1 MNVRR
6 SHLNRFGLVLV
17 LCLCAAF
24 SAAGQLRYEQRLREN
39 PWNSGR
45 NAAGLRTDGASFSN
59 AELYGEYLGGGFRSP
74 DEAASEWKAG
84 AQARTVT
91 SLEKFSMRG
100 SFGFEDR
107 EAYDECGSMFLES
120 GRFPIDVVEFTPGR
134 KTYQTYT
141 MSGAVAV
148 DLSGGWT
155 VGAALDFE
163 SRNAAKRK
171 DLRYTD
177 YALDLSFSP
186 AVMYSGEGFA
196 AGLALIYDRNTE
208 TVSAEQIGSAAA
220 APTAFFDEGLCIGA
234 LQAWTGS
241 GTRLSEAGV
250 SGLPVVQSALGA
262 AAQLQLRR
270 SLYAEAE
277 FSWLRGRVGE
287 RQTVW
292 YRYEGPRAALRLEAR
307 SGRHAL
313 RASADWQLLSNRKTV
328 LNKTVEGGITLTREY
343 GSNSILQ
350 QSSVEAGLEYEYLGR
365 LLELRAELGADFS
378 ESLTTPLY
386 PYFYTQKLQRY
397 SLAVEPLVHLGHFD
411 LAARLR
417 GGLGFR
423 DDASKVVEGVSESV
437 SEPYR
442 HSERYAQLCEFATA
456 PRAAGGLSLRWNFL
470 PGLYTEVYGDCVKAF
485 SLNCIAGSLRW
496 DAGLKFGYNF

>member
-6 SHLNRFGLVLV
+6 SHLNRLALVLA

-24 SAAGQLRYEQRLREN
+24 SAAGQGRYEQKFRVN

-45 NAAGLRTDGASFSN
+45 NAAGLRQERASFSN
-59 AELYGEYLGGGFRSP
+59 AELYGGYLDGAFRSP

-91 SLEKFSMRG
+91 SLDKFSMRG
-100 SFGFEDR
+100 SFGFESR
-107 EAYDECGSMFLES
+107 EAYDECGSMLLES

-141 MSGAVAV
+141 MSGALAV
-148 DLSGGWT
+148 DLARGWT
-155 VGAALDFE
+155 VGAALDFK
-163 SRNAAKRK
+163 SHNAAKRK

-186 AVMYSGEGFA
+186 SVMYSGEGFA

-277 FSWLRGRVGE
+277 FTWLRGRVGE

-292 YRYEGPRAALRLEAR
+292 YRYEGPRAALRLDWR
-307 SGRHAL
+307 SGRSAL
-313 RASADWQLLSNRKTV
+313 RASALWELLSNRKTV

-350 QSSVEAGLEYEYLGR
+350 RSSLESGLEYEYLGR

-378 ESLTTPLY
+378 ASLSTPLY
-386 PYFYTQKLQRY
+386 PYFYTQKLQQY
-397 SLAVEPLVHLGHFD
+397 SFALEPLVHLGHFD

-423 DDASKVVEGVSESV
+423 SDASKAVEGVSESV

-442 HSERYAQLCEFATA
+442 HTERYEALCEFATA
-456 PRAAGGLSLRWNFL
+456 PRAAAGVSLRWRFL
-470 PGLYTEVYGDCVKAF
+470 PGLYAEIYGDCVKAF
-485 SLNCIAGSLRW
+485 SLNYIAGSLRW